1 VVVGKWRASTSP
13 TDTNP
18 PTNTGGQGATT
29 GKAVGGR
36 TREATFVQ
44 KIDNP
49 LSPIK
54 QGRGFWVQRTGWTH
68 SGAFIVETF
77 SVLKDVPFSDSW
89 AIRNK
94 WLVRPLGALGMDS
107 PMCQVTVSIEAHF
120 FKKLLWSAKMESE
133 TLAQAAKDY
142 DQLVPKVISYVQ
154 ADDVG
159 SVRSVSMSALPPAV
173 QPRRT
178 PSVGETEVEML
189 RRRLA
194 ECEQLLRTGAAV
206 RVPAGAGGGPQW
218 LKGALSAGKKSSVER
233 VEFIVR
239 AEFDAK
245 DGSWAWQA
253 DGTPTVA
260 ASAKSAKAVV
270 VWPANLAAPSA

>member
-1 VVVGKWRASTSP
+1 
-13 TDTNP
+13 
-18 PTNTGGQGATT
+18 
-29 GKAVGGR
+29 
-36 TREATFVQ
+36 
-44 KIDNP
+44 
-49 LSPIK
+49 
-54 QGRGFWVQRTGWTH
+54 
-68 SGAFIVETF
+68 
-77 SVLKDVPFSDSW
+77 
-89 AIRNK
+89 
-94 WLVRPLGALGMDS
+94 MDS